1 MNGTEAL
8 HPNLNRMQQW
18 TLVVGLIAS
27 AICVFGAFSDFE
39 QFLHSYLVA
48 YLFWIGIT
56 LGCCA
61 IVMLHNLTGGGWGL
75 IVRRMLESA
84 TRTIPLMAI
93 LILPV
98 LLGMPYLYVW
108 AQPDAVAGSELLQH
122 KSSYLNPTFFW
133 IRTIFY
139 FTVWFTLA
147 YFLNK
152 WSSHRDV
159 AAEPKQT
166 ARLRALSAPGILI
179 YAVTV
184 TFASV
189 DWVMSLEPE
198 YFSTIYGMI
207 FMVGQALTALAF
219 VVGVAML
226 LANRKPL
233 DEAISK
239 GRLNDL
245 GNLMLAFVMLWAY
258 VAFSQ
263 FLIIWSGNL
272 PEEITWYIHRL
283 SGGWATVA
291 VLLIVFHFALPFL
304 FLLSRDVKRKMRR
317 LLFVAAA
324 LIFMRWVDLF
334 WLVKP
339 AYSESSLAVNWM
351 DFLTPIGVGGI
362 WLATFIWQLKKRPL
376 LPVNDPN
383 FGKNPAHG

>member
-1 MNGTEAL
+1 MNGMEAL
-8 HPNLNRMQQW
+8 HPNLTRTQHW
-18 TLVVGLIAS
+18 TLVVGLTAL
-27 AICVFGAFSDFE
+27 AICVVGAVSDFE
-39 QFLHSYLVA
+39 QFLYSYLVA

-61 IVMLHNLTGGGWGL
+61 IVMIYHLTGGGWGV
-75 IVRRMLESA
+75 IVRRMLESG
-84 TRTIPLMAI
+84 TRTIPLMAV

-98 LLGMPYLYVW
+98 LLGMTHLYVW

-133 IRTIFY
+133 IRTIIY
-139 FTVWFTLA
+139 FTIWLTLA
-147 YFLNK
+147 YFLNR
-152 WSSHRDV
+152 WSEEQDRT
-159 AAEPKQT
+159 AEPKL
-166 ARLRALSAPGILI
+166 AKRLRSLSAPGILL
-179 YAVTV
+179 YALTV

-189 DWVMSLEPE
+189 DWIMSLEPE

-207 FMVGQALTALAF
+207 FMVGQALAALAF
-219 VVGVAML
+219 VVVLAMI

-233 DEAISK
+233 SEAISK

-245 GNLMLAFVMLWAY
+245 GNLLLAFVMLWAY

-283 SGGWATVA
+283 TGEWATVA
-291 VLLIVFHFALPFL
+291 VLLIVFHFTLPFL
-304 FLLSRDVKRKMRR
+304 FLLSRDVKRKKRR
-317 LLFVAAA
+317 LLIVAAA
-324 LIFMRWVDLF
+324 LLFMRLVDLF

-339 AYSESSLAVNWM
+339 AYSESSLSVNWM
-351 DFLTPIGVGGI
+351 DFMTPIGVGGL
-362 WLATFIWQLKKRPL
+362 WMATFIWQLKKRSL

-383 FGKNPAHG
+383 LGKKLAHG